1 MNAAAF
7 LLQHEILYSTPN
19 AAIVTISDVLP
30 ELTRGNGM
38 PVGGIQ
44 PLTTSALTSVYNPY
58 VSVIPQ
64 ESRNEKKSQDCAAV
78 LIPQ

>member
-30 ELTRGNGM
+30 ELTRGNGI

-44 PLTTSALTSVYNPY
+44 PLTTSALTSVCNP
-58 VSVIPQ
+58 
-64 ESRNEKKSQDCAAV
+64 
-78 LIPQ
+78 